1 MTYTLVYNSTAIAC
15 DTDGAFIPA
24 DGANT
29 DYVAYLAWVM
39 AGNRPTPATQ
49 PPAPVPQCELW
60 QLQAVLSPAQW
71 TSVMAAVAATNNPA
85 LTAFASRGDSL
96 IPGDSL
102 TLISLGAAIGLTPAQ
117 VLATVAQ
124 ATLVSIP

>member
-1 MTYTLVYNSTAIAC
+1 MTYTLAYGSTFIIRDA
-15 DTDGAFIPA
+15 DGAVIPA
-24 DGANT
+24 DQANT
-29 DYVAYLAWVM
+29 DYTTYLAWVR
-39 AGNRPTPATQ
+39 AGNRPTAATQ

-71 TSVMAAVAATNNPA
+71 TSVMAAVAAANNPA

-102 TLISLGAAIGLTPAQ
+102 TLISLGAAIGLTAAQ